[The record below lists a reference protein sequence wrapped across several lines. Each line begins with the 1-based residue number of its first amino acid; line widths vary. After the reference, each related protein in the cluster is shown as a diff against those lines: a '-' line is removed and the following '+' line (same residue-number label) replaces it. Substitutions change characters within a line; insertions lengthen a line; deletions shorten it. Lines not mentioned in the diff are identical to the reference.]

1 MTDLLLLH
9 GTVITVDR
17 DRRVIEDGAVAI
29 SGDRIVE
36 VGTSAELEPKHVG
49 KKIVDCR
56 GKVVIP
62 GLVDAHGHAGHSLI
76 KTIAADTPSMWMRIV
91 TPTYYH
97 YATRDFWYADGLVS
111 GLERLR
117 AGVTTGA
124 SIIASMPRSDDPVFG
139 INHAK
144 AYTEVGIKEI
154 LCVGPAGLPW
164 PHPVTR
170 WDTGRPVRHDV
181 TFEEMIEGAEAVI
194 EAVNGSADGRI
205 KVYLTPF
212 TIAPSVDPSN
222 PSTPDK
228 AVNLT
233 ADDRMQ
239 ARRVRETARK
249 WGVRIHSDAFAGQV
263 RMAFQDKENA
273 LLGPDVH
280 LQHCIGL
287 SHEEVDI
294 LAETGTHMTH
304 SPGGRAPILDMI
316 SKGVNVAI
324 TSDGTAPRRP
334 FDMFQMARMAQFAQ
348 QMLHVDQ
355 YLLPPGKLLEM
366 ITIDAA
372 KALGLDH
379 EVGSLDAGKKADVT
393 IIDMRQPHLTPNW
406 MVVHRLMHQAV
417 GSDVDTVIVDGK
429 ILMEGRKVL
438 TVDMIDA
445 LDFGEREAWALV
457 ERAGLRAHMHDPGW
471 GQLSRT
477 FSEPIVPPAPPRI
490 D

>member
-1 MTDLLLLH
+1 MSDLLLVH

-36 VGTSAELEPKHVG
+36 VGTAADLEPRHADKQR
-49 KKIVDCR
+49 IDCR
-56 GKVVIP
+56 GKLVIP
-62 GLVDAHGHAGHSLI
+62 GLIDAHGHAGHSLVR
-76 KTIAADTPSMWMRIV
+76 TIGADSPSVWMRIV
-91 TPTYYH
+91 TPTYFH
-97 YATRDFWYADGLVS
+97 YTTRDFWYADGLVS

-117 AGVTTGA
+117 SGITTGA

-139 INHAK
+139 INHAR
-144 AYTEVGIKEI
+144 AYSEIGIREI
-154 LCVGPAGLPW
+154 LCVGPAALPW

-170 WDTGRPVRHDV
+170 WESGRPERREVS
-181 TFEEMIEGAEAVI
+181 FEEMLAGAEAVI

-205 KVYLTPF
+205 SVFLTPF
-212 TIAPSVDPSN
+212 TIVPSVDPSN

-228 AVNLT
+228 AVTLT

-239 ARRVRETARK
+239 VRRVRETARK

-287 SHEEVDI
+287 SHEEVAI

-316 SKGVNVAI
+316 SRGVNVAI
-324 TSDGTAPRRP
+324 TSDGTSPRRP

-348 QMLHVDQ
+348 HMLQVDQ
-355 YLLPPGKLLEM
+355 YLLPPGKLFEM
-366 ITIDAA
+366 VTIDAA

-379 EVGSLDAGKKADVT
+379 EIGSLEAGKKADIAIV
-393 IIDMRQPHLTPNW
+393 DMRQPHMTPNW
-406 MVVHRLMHQAV
+406 LPVHRLMYQAV
-417 GSDVDTVIVDGK
+417 GGDVETVIVDGR

-438 TVDMIDA
+438 TANVNDA

-471 GQLSRT
+471 GMLSRT
-477 FSEPIVPPAPPRI
+477 FSEPVVPPVPPAI
-490 D
+490 G

>member
-17 DRRVIEDGAVAI
+17 KRSIIEEGAVAI

-36 VGTSAELEPKHVG
+36 VGTSVDLEPRHAG
-49 KKIVDCR
+49 KKVIDCR
-56 GKVVIP
+56 GKLIIP

-76 KTIAADTPSMWMRIV
+76 KTIGADSPAVWMRIV
-91 TPTYYH
+91 TPTYFH
-97 YATRDFWYADGLVS
+97 YTTRDFWYADGLVS

-139 INHAK
+139 INHAR
-144 AYTEVGIKEI
+144 AYSEVGIREI

-170 WDTGRPVRHDV
+170 WETGKPERRNIG
-181 TFEEMIEGAEAVI
+181 FEEMIEGAEAVI
-194 EAVNGSADGRI
+194 EACNGSASGRI

-212 TIAPSVDPSN
+212 TIVPSVDPSN
-222 PSTPDK
+222 PTTPDK
-228 AVNLT
+228 ATKLT
-233 ADDRMQ
+233 DDDRMQ
-239 ARRVRETARK
+239 ARRVREVARK
-249 WGVRIHSDAFAGQV
+249 WGVRIHSDAFAGHV
-263 RMAFQDKENA
+263 RMAYQDKENA

-334 FDMFQMARMAQFAQ
+334 FDMFQMARMAQFGQ
-348 QMLHVDQ
+348 QFLHADQ

-366 ITIDAA
+366 ITVDAA
-372 KALGLDH
+372 RALGLEH
-379 EVGSLDAGKKADVT
+379 EIGSLEAGKKADVT
-393 IIDMRQPHLTPNW
+393 ILDIRQPHLTPNW
-406 MVVHRLMHQAV
+406 MFVHRLMYQAV

-429 ILMEGRKVL
+429 VLMQDRKVL
-438 TVDMIDA
+438 TTDLRDA
-445 LDFGEREAWALV
+445 LDFGEREARALV
-457 ERAGLRAHMHDPGW
+457 ERAGLGAHMRDPGW
-471 GQLSRT
+471 GKLSRT
-477 FSEPIVPPAPPRI
+477 FDEPIDLPLPPAI

>member
-17 DRRVIEDGAVAI
+17 DRRIIEDGAVAI

-36 VGTSAELEPKHVG
+36 VGPSADLEPRHVG
-49 KKIVDCR
+49 KKIVDCH
-56 GKVVIP
+56 GKLVIP

-76 KTIAADTPSMWMRIV
+76 KTIAADSPSIWMRIV

-170 WDTGRPVRHDV
+170 WDTGKPVRHDV

-212 TIAPSVDPSN
+212 TIVPSVDPSN

-228 AVNLT
+228 AVKLT

-348 QMLHVDQ
+348 HMLHVDQ

-379 EVGSLDAGKKADVT
+379 EIGSLDAGKKADVT

-417 GSDVDTVIVDGK
+417 GSDVDTVIVDGN

-477 FSEPIVPPAPPRI
+477 FNEPIVPPAPPRI

>member
-17 DRRVIEDGAVAI
+17 ERRIIEDGAVAI

-76 KTIAADTPSMWMRIV
+76 KTIAADSPSMWMRIV

>member
-9 GTVITVDR
+9 GTVVTVDR
-17 DRRVIEDGAVAI
+17 ERRILADGAVAI

-36 VGTSAELEPKHVG
+36 VGASAELATRYRASKT
-49 KKIVDCR
+49 IDCR
-56 GKVVIP
+56 GKLVIP

-76 KTIAADTPSMWMRIV
+76 KSIAADSPSLWMRIV

-97 YATRDFWYADGLVS
+97 YVTREFWYADGLVS
-111 GLERLR
+111 AMERLR
-117 AGVTTGA
+117 AGITTGA
-124 SIIASMPRSDDPVFG
+124 SIIASMPRSDDPEFAL
-139 INHAK
+139 NHAK
-144 AYTEVGIKEI
+144 AYAEVGIKEI

-164 PHPVTR
+164 PHSVTR
-170 WDTGRPVRHDV
+170 WESGRPERRDV

-194 EAVNGSADGRI
+194 HAAHGSAEGRI

-212 TIAPSVDPSN
+212 TIVPSVDPSN
-222 PSTPDK
+222 PTTPDK

-233 ADDRMQ
+233 AEDRMQ

-249 WGVRIHSDAFAGQV
+249 WKLRIHSDAFAGQV

-304 SPGGRAPILDMI
+304 SPGGRAPIIEMI

-324 TSDGTAPRRP
+324 TTDGTSPRRP
-334 FDMFQMARMAQFAQ
+334 FDLFQMARMAQFAQ
-348 QMLHVDQ
+348 HMLHVDQ
-355 YLLPPGKLLEM
+355 YLLPPGKLFEM

-372 KALGLDH
+372 RALGLDH
-379 EVGSLDAGKKADVT
+379 EIGSLEAGKKADVA
-393 IIDMRQPHLTPNW
+393 ILDLRQPHLTPNW
-406 MVVHRLMHQAV
+406 MVVHRMMHQAV
-417 GSDVDTVIVDGK
+417 GGDVHTVIVDGR
-429 ILMEGRKVL
+429 IVMQDRTIL
-438 TVDMIDA
+438 TVDMPAA

-457 ERAGLRAHMHDPGW
+457 DRAGLRDHMHDPGW

-477 FSEPIVPPAPPRI
+477 FTRPIVPPAPP
-490 D
+490 

>member
-9 GTVITVDR
+9 GTVISVDR
-17 DRRVIEDGAVAI
+17 ERRIIEDGAVAI

-36 VGTSAELEPKHVG
+36 VGTSADLEPKHAG
-49 KKIVDCR
+49 KKIIDCR
-56 GKVVIP
+56 GKLIIP

-76 KTIAADTPSMWMRIV
+76 KTIAADSPSIWMSIV

-97 YATRDFWYADGLVS
+97 YTTRDFWYADGLVS

-139 INHAK
+139 INHAR
-144 AYTEVGIKEI
+144 AYSEIGLREI

-170 WDTGRPVRHDV
+170 WETGKPERMNIS
-181 TFEEMIEGAEAVI
+181 FEQMIEGTEAVI
-194 EAVNGSADGRI
+194 EAVNDSADGRI
-205 KVYLTPF
+205 KVYITPF

-222 PSTPDK
+222 PSTPDR
-228 AVNLT
+228 AVQLT

-249 WGVRIHSDAFAGQV
+249 WGIRIHSDAFAGQV

-348 QMLHVDQ
+348 HMLHNDQ

-379 EVGSLDAGKKADVT
+379 EIGSLEAGKKADVT

-406 MVVHRLMHQAV
+406 MVVHRLMHQGV
-417 GSDVDTVIVDGK
+417 GSDVDTVICDGK
-429 ILMEGRKVL
+429 VLMEGRKVL
-438 TVDMIDA
+438 TTNMIDA

-457 ERAGLRAHMHDPGW
+457 DRAGLRAHMHDPGW
-471 GQLSRT
+471 GQLART
-477 FSEPIVPPAPPRI
+477 FSEPIVRPTPPTIA
-490 D
+490 

>member
-17 DRRVIEDGAVAI
+17 DRRIIEDGAVAI

-76 KTIAADTPSMWMRIV
+76 KTIAADSPSMWMRII

-97 YATRDFWYADGLVS
+97 YTTRDFWYADGLVS

-139 INHAK
+139 INHAR
-144 AYTEVGIKEI
+144 AYTEIGIKEI

-170 WDTGRPVRHDV
+170 WDTGKPVRHDV
-181 TFEEMIEGAEAVI
+181 TFEEMIEGTEAVI

-212 TIAPSVDPSN
+212 TIVPSVDPSN
-222 PSTPDK
+222 PTTPDK

-239 ARRVRETARK
+239 ARRVREAARK

-348 QMLHVDQ
+348 HMLHVDQ

-372 KALGLDH
+372 RALGLDH
-379 EVGSLDAGKKADVT
+379 EIGSLDAGKKADVT

-438 TVDMIDA
+438 TTNMIDA

-457 ERAGLRAHMHDPGW
+457 ERAGLRAHMYDPGW

-477 FSEPIVPPAPPRI
+477 FSEPIVPPVPPVT